1 MLGAAMTDTIPRHL
15 TLGGVLG
22 TVRPSRSVR
31 ARAGT
36 GLGASTVVRTLERA
50 GKGAVRHV
58 QL

>member
-1 MLGAAMTDTIPRHL
+1 MTDTIPRHL

-22 TVRPSRSVR
+22 TVRPSRSVQ
-31 ARAGT
+31 AGAGT
-36 GLGASTVVRTLERA
+36 GLGASTVVRALERA